1 MEYVYLGLNW
11 TFGALLLLT
20 GLVLLVEDSILA
32 GLSLISISTL
42 LLPPVRNWVHSKT
55 GKEIST
61 KARAASI
68 FVLLIAYSLFVV
80 QEKIE
85 EAKEREA
92 QRFKQLTEQAAAE
105 RQKIIDYYNA
115 NSPQI
120 LADIRSALSSG
131 EYQKAVSLSSKYLDA
146 NNSELS
152 ALYAAAKEKI
162 AEAQR
167 AEESAEILTELK
179 TVPSSDAEKNKSL
192 YQHLVKL
199 NPDNQEYQAKVKLY
213 TDKIA
218 EEQER
223 IRQEQER
230 IRIVEARKKKIE
242 SQFRWDGSHRVLERV
257 IKELMNNP
265 KSYEHIETVYWDKGD
280 YLIVRT
286 TFRGT
291 NAFGGVIKDSIRAK
305 VSIDGQV
312 LKIMDK

>member
-1 MEYVYLGLNW
+1 
-11 TFGALLLLT
+11 
-20 GLVLLVEDSILA
+20 
-32 GLSLISISTL
+32 
-42 LLPPVRNWVHSKT
+42 
-55 GKEIST
+55 
-61 KARAASI
+61 
-68 FVLLIAYSLFVV
+68 
-80 QEKIE
+80 
-85 EAKEREA
+85 
-92 QRFKQLTEQAAAE
+92 
-105 RQKIIDYYNA
+105 
-115 NSPQI
+115 
-120 LADIRSALSSG
+120 
-131 EYQKAVSLSSKYLDA
+131 
-146 NNSELS
+146 
-152 ALYAAAKEKI
+152 
-162 AEAQR
+162 
-167 AEESAEILTELK
+167 LK